1 MELGEYVACIC
12 EGAAEKAIIDILLD
26 NDLLIFSREKMLE
39 VKYFDVVKEKNL
51 NKNICEKVLME
62 RSLLYVY

>member
-39 VKYFDVVKEKNL
+39 EKILRCREGKNL